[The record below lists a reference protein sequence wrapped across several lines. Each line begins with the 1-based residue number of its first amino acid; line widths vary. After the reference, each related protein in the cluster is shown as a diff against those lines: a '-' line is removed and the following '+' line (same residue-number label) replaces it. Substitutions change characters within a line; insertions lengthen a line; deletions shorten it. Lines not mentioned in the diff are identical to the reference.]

1 MSDCE
6 EKIDNEQL
14 KEILN
19 EEKIKL
25 LDVSHRV
32 FWNSL
37 FIDAYTVIGFNNYKS
52 TKRALSYYIVK
63 DSIDRFLMDLGKRY
77 NLEITM
83 QKESQETE
91 YRIKFRYLNEAY
103 FSDSIIISIGCAAI
117 EIRMLSGLF
126 IENFLLEDYE
136 IMELLLSEVCRDLY
150 ENEKLADFLYEH
162 LRIEES
168 DQNLTLKTVEIA
180 QSSIKA
186 IFDSRK
192 ESPKNLEQKY
202 LYSVLDLQGKRIRV
216 LHKEFLE
223 MPEELMKELGKI

>member
-37 FIDAYTVIGFNNYKS
+37 FIDAYTVIGLNNYKS
-52 TKRALSYYIVK
+52 AKRALSYYIVK

-83 QKESQETE
+83 
-91 YRIKFRYLNEAY
+91 
-103 FSDSIIISIGCAAI
+103 
-117 EIRMLSGLF
+117 
-126 IENFLLEDYE
+126 
-136 IMELLLSEVCRDLY
+136 
-150 ENEKLADFLYEH
+150 
-162 LRIEES
+162 
-168 DQNLTLKTVEIA
+168 
-180 QSSIKA
+180 
-186 IFDSRK
+186 
-192 ESPKNLEQKY
+192 
-202 LYSVLDLQGKRIRV
+202 
-216 LHKEFLE
+216 
-223 MPEELMKELGKI
+223 

>member
-1 MSDCE
+1 M
-6 EKIDNEQL
+6 
-14 KEILN
+14 
-19 EEKIKL
+19 
-25 LDVSHRV
+25 
-32 FWNSL
+32 
-37 FIDAYTVIGFNNYKS
+37 
-52 TKRALSYYIVK
+52 
-63 DSIDRFLMDLGKRY
+63 
-77 NLEITM
+77 
-83 QKESQETE
+83 
-91 YRIKFRYLNEAY
+91 
-103 FSDSIIISIGCAAI
+103 
-117 EIRMLSGLF
+117 F

-150 ENEKLADFLYEH
+150 ENEKLADLLYEH

-202 LYSVLDLQGKRIRV
+202 LYSVLDIQGKRIRV

-223 MPEELMKELGKI
+223 MPEELMKELGK